1 MAYDNVVSA
10 LGKICHFHCD
20 NIDASEV
27 SNVFMHSMLYF
38 LQSLNLY
45 DTHMYSINT

>member
-10 LGKICHFHCD
+10 LCHFHCD
-20 NIDASEV
+20 NIDASQV
-27 SNVFMHSMLYF
+27 SNAFIHSMLYF